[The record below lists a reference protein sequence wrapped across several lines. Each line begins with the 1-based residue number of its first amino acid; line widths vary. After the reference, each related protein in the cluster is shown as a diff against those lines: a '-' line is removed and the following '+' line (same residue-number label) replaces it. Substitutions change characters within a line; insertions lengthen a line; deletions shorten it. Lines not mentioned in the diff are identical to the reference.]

1 MKIKLTFV
9 LLAIVFMGQ
18 AQGKKKHQWNDTQ
31 QKDAIQMTWN
41 KNTPESEMN
50 DDIKALSEHGVVINY
65 SDIKRNEKGEI
76 TSITVTYNAKDG
88 SKGSLTLDN
97 KKPINT
103 IKFYKQED
111 EMGFGEPAQ
120 TDFLNGLVMG
130 DGFNPNGNLG
140 RFQFKEDNDAL
151 PGHQFHYEFPNGNSF
166 GGQSSSKI
174 IIQNAGKKPLVMEN
188 GTIVEG
194 GDDYTK
200 EELEEIKKNNKVEI
214 YQGNEIPGLDFGHND
229 TGSLAEQM
237 KRMQEQMNQLM
248 EQQQQAFGNPAPKAK
263 SKKEKADSQKELEQA
278 KEEMKQAKK
287 ELENAK
293 KELEQAK
300 SSIKMQKA

>member
-1 MKIKLTFV
+1 
-9 LLAIVFMGQ
+9 
-18 AQGKKKHQWNDTQ
+18 
-31 QKDAIQMTWN
+31 
-41 KNTPESEMN
+41 
-50 DDIKALSEHGVVINY
+50 
-65 SDIKRNEKGEI
+65 
-76 TSITVTYNAKDG
+76 
-88 SKGSLTLDN
+88 
-97 KKPINT
+97 
-103 IKFYKQED
+103 
-111 EMGFGEPAQ
+111 MGFGEPAQ
-120 TDFLNGLVMG
+120 TDFLNGLVLG
-130 DGFNPNGNLG
+130 DGFNADDQFQK
-140 RFQFKEDNDAL
+140 FQFKNDEDGL

-166 GGQSSSKI
+166 GGQTSSKI

-200 EELEEIKKNNKVEI
+200 EELEEIKKNNKIEI
-214 YQGNEIPGLDFGHND
+214 YQDSDIPELDFGNNN
-229 TGSLAEQM
+229 TGNLAEQM

-248 EQQQQAFGNPAPKAK
+248 QQQQQAFGSSSPKSKA
-263 SKKEKADSQKELEQA
+263 KKEKADSQKELEQA